1 MLPMQ
6 DGRRHLNHL
15 GNKTKMLR
23 FMIRGRK
30 IFRSIYFVFTATF
43 GLVLTSCSETE
54 SIKSAVVEYINDKY
68 KNFSV
73 SKLIIN
79 EGDHQN
85 VYVDAVVINQVGTTK
100 KFSLLLQKKYRW
112 SVVGCCDS
120 PTGCP
125 PP

>member
-1 MLPMQ
+1 
-6 DGRRHLNHL
+6 
-15 GNKTKMLR
+15 
-23 FMIRGRK
+23 MIRGRK
-30 IFRSIYFVFTATF
+30 ILRSIYFVFTATF

-68 KNFSV
+68 KNISV

-100 KFSLLLQKKYRW
+100 KFSQSSHRKA
-112 SVVGCCDS
+112 
-120 PTGCP
+120 
-125 PP
+125 